1 MDWATLRQHGWNWI
15 EQLRGAS
22 AADAPVIPWMI
33 AAAVFLTALLVFY
46 LIKWIAQRRLGQLA
60 ARTTS
65 GWDDAVVTA
74 IQQTRPWLMVI
85 VAAYL
90 ASGALVL
97 PPGISTLLQ
106 RIAVLAFILQ
116 AGLWGNLIID
126 RGLQSHAQ
134 RKLQGDP
141 ASLMTITAL
150 VFIGK
155 LALFTLLLL
164 LALGNVGINVSAL
177 ITGLGIGGIAVALA
191 VQNVLGDLLASMSIV
206 FDKPFVPGDF
216 IIVGDSMG
224 TVERIGLKTT
234 RLTSLSGEQL
244 VFSNADLLQS
254 RIRNFKRMQQRR
266 AVFNFA
272 IARPDSLAVLPQIP
286 ELLRQTVQAQP
297 KTRFDRAHLKDFNQ
311 GLLNYE
317 VVYYV
322 LASEMNL
329 YMDIQQAIN
338 LELLQRLADL
348 GIALAHPTQ
357 SVVLQGPSERP
368 PAAASWSGND

>member
-1 MDWATLRQHGWNWI
+1 MDWATLQRNWWTWT
-15 EQLRGAS
+15 ERLRGAI
-22 AADAPVIPWMI
+22 AADAPVIPWLI
-33 AAAVFLTALLVFY
+33 AGGVFFAALLVFY

-60 ARTTS
+60 ARTSS
-65 GWDDAVVTA
+65 GWDDAIVTA
-74 IQQTRPWLMVI
+74 IEQTRPWLMVI
-85 VAAYL
+85 LAAYL
-90 ASGALVL
+90 ASGALLL
-97 PPGISTLLQ
+97 PPALSMLLQ

-126 RGLQSHAQ
+126 RGLQSHAE

-177 ITGLGIGGIAVALA
+177 VTGLGIGGIAVALA

-216 IIVGDSMG
+216 IIVGDAMG

-244 VFSNADLLQS
+244 VFSNNDLLQS

-266 AVFNFA
+266 AVFHFA

-286 ELLRQTVQAQP
+286 KLLQQTIEAQP
-297 KTRFDRAHLKDFNQ
+297 QTRFDRAHLKDFSQ

-322 LASEMNL
+322 LAAEMNL

-348 GIALAHPTQ
+348 GIPLAHPTQ
-357 SVVLQGPSERP
+357 SVVLQGQSGP
-368 PAAASWSGND
+368 PHAAA